1 MWHDLSMMSLEL
13 ARAHGVVKGGEN
25 VCGLSGFSK
34 NTAFSQ
40 SHAFCTV
47 QGNRNIGGFA
57 GYNFKCIVTNCY
69 SRSSVTGE
77 WYVGGLLAY
86 NHTGS
91 VQYCYAVG
99 NVSGPAFPGGLLGF
113 NDNGNVVASYWDAAT
128 TKQAASHGS
137 ESSFGKTTQEMRAE
151 STFENWDFTA
161 VWAIR
166 ETVDYPY
173 LQAVR
178 EQP

>member
-99 NVSGPAFPGGLLGF
+99 NVSGPAFSGGLLGF

-137 ESSFGKTTQEMRAE
+137 EPSFGKTTQEMRAG
-151 STFENWDFTA
+151 STYGNWDFKS

-166 ETVDYPY
+166 ETLDYPW
-173 LQAVR
+173 LQAVP
-178 EQP
+178 EHP